1 MYFISCWLTIQYAI
15 HNAIWR
21 AVTTDPS
28 LQIER
33 ITDMCALLFN
43 HKQSVLPMV
52 TNMEDSDLPAFI
64 SCSVVGVVLGD
75 VGIYSIQRQLFIR
88 GHGDSLDY

>member
-1 MYFISCWLTIQYAI
+1 
-15 HNAIWR
+15 
-21 AVTTDPS
+21 
-28 LQIER
+28 
-33 ITDMCALLFN
+33 MCALLFN